1 MNPAVPLTEEK
12 DLESKSPITSIE
24 AEDSP
29 LAEGVKAKADTTI
42 KSMNA
47 KDMLRLLLLFI
58 C

>member
-1 MNPAVPLTEEK
+1 MNSAVPLTEAK
-12 DLESKSPITSIE
+12 DLESKPPITSIE
-24 AEDSP
+24 TEDSP